1 MSSKGFLISMTSMLP
16 LASTTHRSTYLEQ
29 LAEGLDGD
37 AVDPVAANDVFA
49 AGLQLCNAPKD
60 ADIAL
65 GDKDLPVRRDPLRDD
80 QHIVVDPQDPPG
92 NAVISVF
99 CGREPKPIER
109 SIVLVRLV
117 VVRGTV
123 RRLRHE
129 VGTAEEEDPAQRHLA
144 RRLELPRHPGI
155 LPPKCGS
162 YSSVTPLLPTSN
174 EIITRAPALAAT
186 ILFTRRHD

>member
-1 MSSKGFLISMTSMLP
+1 MTSMLP

-37 AVDPVAANDVFA
+37 AVDPVAANDDFA
-49 AGLQLCNAPKD
+49 ARLQLCNAPKD

-80 QHIVVDPQDPPG
+80 QHIVVDPQDPPE

-117 VVRGTV
+117 VVSGTV
-123 RRLRHE
+123 RRLSHE

-155 LPPKCGS
+155 ATEVRFVFERHALAAD
-162 YSSVTPLLPTSN
+162 LN